1 MRPMFDN
8 AGRSNFVLGDDD
20 GDALAGFHCLSDAVD
35 ESFEIFAPITYRSR
49 YEQVAHHYCRLL
61 ARCVEGMTGNEYSLV
76 S

>member
-1 MRPMFDN
+1 MLDYV
-8 AGRSNFVLGDDD
+8 GRLNFVLSDDD

-49 YEQVAHHYCRLL
+49 YEQVAHHNCRLL
-61 ARCVEGMTGNEYSLV
+61 VRRAEGMTGNEYSLV